1 MHEENK
7 NQNTQKENL
16 SLPPEILGQLEGLSD
31 VWRELLGG
39 RVSERP
45 ALASPSDTPIPILAV
60 DPWSAL
66 IQANGTEVVD
76 LQHVHLQISDQEVE
90 QILQVMRDN
99 PDTKGDTSPTNADPN
114 SNSKSS

>member
-7 NQNTQKENL
+7 NQNMQQENA
-16 SLPPEILGQLEGLSD
+16 SLPPEILAQLEGLSD
-31 VWRELLGG
+31 VWRELLGN

-45 ALASPSDTPIPILAV
+45 SLASPADTPIPLLAA

-66 IQANGTEVVD
+66 LQANGVEVVD

-90 QILQVMRDN
+90 QMLQVMHDN
-99 PDTKGDTSPTNADPN
+99 PDTRGDTSPPN
-114 SNSKSS
+114 D